1 MHTRSQGTPPF
12 GLLCY
17 QRRKGSGSSA
27 GFEIQQDSPSPI
39 RDNPLFESSDSD
51 LEAESM
57 AENNEIPPPAV
68 RFGDTLRS
76 GVDFLGEFAYAND
89 NVNIPPHY
97 ISLVNGGNLF
107 HGRDDEDPTS
117 HLNAFYELTNS
128 HRPPNVDHHQIK
140 RALFPFSLRDKARA
154 WYDSIPGYNIATF
167 QELKMLFLLEYNS
180 PMKIEK
186 LREEIT
192 TFRQKYDESFA
203 EAWKRFT
210 ELLRKCPSHGLA
222 PGHELLK
229 FYKGLNSEG
238 TGLVTAGSNGN
249 LDDLTHEEVRALF
262 QRLANNQRN
271 WHNPRRAADKMGDT
285 FGATKETEKITA
297 IEAQLA
303 EISTQMCTMT
313 KAIKSFQLTPQPM
326 AVLKCGL
333 CQGGHHMDQCPNLE
347 SQPIEDVNYI
357 GNNQQGFNQGNQ
369 YGNQQN
375 WRPQQVNWNQSGTSN
390 PSGSQWRTNTPPPG
404 FEKKPSMDEQLGQI
418 LSLMTKTQKENDYF
432 KEKTVEKFG
441 QLEATMRNLE
451 TQIGQIATASHT
463 RIPNVIPSDTVPN
476 PKGVE
481 QCKAVKLRSGKDLES
496 PIMLDAQNGS
506 NILHAG
512 ADERIEWA
520 TTEAREGQQE
530 KEEST
535 MSDIHKKNPLSPAM
549 DPKCPFNFPDFIPPP
564 PFPVE
569 NKKKGRK
576 IIQEKGLDWMMNII
590 RKVNVDVSLVDLF
603 LHFPKFSKFFKDLIA
618 KKEKIQDDGV
628 VILSAFCSQFVKGKM
643 PAKRRD
649 PGSCV
654 IPCEMGDKKFP
665 KCLLDQG
672 SGISL
677 MALKTARSI
686 GLEARIE
693 PIDIDLQLAD
703 HSIVKPKGI
712 IEDVLVK
719 VDRFV
724 LPVDFIVLEMEEDKD
739 MPILFGRPFLA
750 TGDVVIET
758 KTNTV
763 MFRVD
768 GENVV
773 IKQEKAGKRLL
784 EPG

>member
-1 MHTRSQGTPPF
+1 
-12 GLLCY
+12 
-17 QRRKGSGSSA
+17 
-27 GFEIQQDSPSPI
+27 
-39 RDNPLFESSDSD
+39 
-51 LEAESM
+51 
-57 AENNEIPPPAV
+57 
-68 RFGDTLRS
+68 
-76 GVDFLGEFAYAND
+76 
-89 NVNIPPHY
+89 
-97 ISLVNGGNLF
+97 
-107 HGRDDEDPTS
+107 
-117 HLNAFYELTNS
+117 
-128 HRPPNVDHHQIK
+128 
-140 RALFPFSLRDKARA
+140 
-154 WYDSIPGYNIATF
+154 
-167 QELKMLFLLEYNS
+167 
-180 PMKIEK
+180 
-186 LREEIT
+186 
-192 TFRQKYDESFA
+192 
-203 EAWKRFT
+203 
-210 ELLRKCPSHGLA
+210 
-222 PGHELLK
+222 
-229 FYKGLNSEG
+229 
-238 TGLVTAGSNGN
+238 
-249 LDDLTHEEVRALF
+249 
-262 QRLANNQRN
+262 
-271 WHNPRRAADKMGDT
+271 
-285 FGATKETEKITA
+285 
-297 IEAQLA
+297 
-303 EISTQMCTMT
+303 MT
-313 KAIKSFQLTPQPM
+313 KS
-326 AVLKCGL
+326 
-333 CQGGHHMDQCPNLE
+333 
-347 SQPIEDVNYI
+347 
-357 GNNQQGFNQGNQ
+357 
-369 YGNQQN
+369 
-375 WRPQQVNWNQSGTSN
+375 
-390 PSGSQWRTNTPPPG
+390 
-404 FEKKPSMDEQLGQI
+404 
-418 LSLMTKTQKENDYF
+418 QKENENF
-432 KEKTVEKFG
+432 KEKTVERFG
-441 QLEATMRNLE
+441 QLEASMRNLE

-463 RIPNVIPSDTVPN
+463 RIPNAIPSDTVPN
-476 PKGVE
+476 PKGYE
-481 QCKAVKLRSGKDLES
+481 QCKAVKLRSGRKLGS
-496 PIMLDAQNGS
+496 TPGAQHGQEQAAFGS
-506 NILHAG
+506 KKYG
-512 ADERIEWA
+512 
-520 TTEAREGQQE
+520 
-530 KEEST
+530 EESD
-535 MSDIHKKNPLSPAM
+535 SSGKIRVEKDIRKKIPLSPAM
-549 DPKCPFNFPDFIPPP
+549 DPQCPFNFPDFIPPP

-677 MALKTARSI
+677 MALKTAWSI

-719 VDRFV
+719 VERFV

>member
-1 MHTRSQGTPPF
+1 
-12 GLLCY
+12 
-17 QRRKGSGSSA
+17 
-27 GFEIQQDSPSPI
+27 
-39 RDNPLFESSDSD
+39 
-51 LEAESM
+51 M
-57 AENNEIPPPAV
+57 AENNEIPPPVV

-76 GVDFLGEFAYAND
+76 GIEHPGEFAYAND

-107 HGRDDEDPTS
+107 HGWDEEDPVS

-128 HRPPNVDHHQIK
+128 HRPPNVEHHRIN
-140 RALFPFSLRDKARA
+140 RALFPFSLRENARA
-154 WYDSIPGYNIATF
+154 WYDSLPGYNIATF
-167 QELKMLFLLEYNS
+167 QELKTLFLLEYNS

-192 TFRQKYDESFA
+192 SFRQKYDESFA

-210 ELLRKCPSHGLA
+210 ELIRKCPSHGLA
-222 PGHELLK
+222 PGHDLLK

-249 LDDLTHEEVRALF
+249 LDDLTHDEVRALF

-271 WHNPRRAADKMGDT
+271 WHNPRRGADRAGDT
-285 FGATKETEKITA
+285 FGATKDAERVTA

-303 EISTQMCTMT
+303 DISTQMSSMT
-313 KAIKSFQLTPQPM
+313 KAVKSLQLTPQPQ
-326 AVLKCGL
+326 AVTVMRCGL
-333 CQGGHHMDQCPNLE
+333 CQGGHHTDQCPSL
-347 SQPIEDVNYI
+347 QGPPTEDVNYI
-357 GNNQQGFNQGNQ
+357 GNNHQGFNQGNQ
-369 YGNQQN
+369 YNNQQN
-375 WRPQQVNWNQSGTSN
+375 WRPQQATWNQA
-390 PSGSQWRTNTPPPG
+390 
-404 FEKKPSMDEQLGQI
+404 
-418 LSLMTKTQKENDYF
+418 
-432 KEKTVEKFG
+432 EKTVEKFG
-441 QLEATMRNLE
+441 QMEATMRNLE

-463 RIPNVIPSDTVPN
+463 RIPNAIPSDTVPN
-476 PKGVE
+476 PKGFE

-512 ADERIEWA
+512 ADKLFGSQTSHAGADEGIEWA

-654 IPCEMGDKKFP
+654 IPCEMGDKEFP

-703 HSIVKPKGI
+703 RSIVKPKGI